1 MPEHKFERGF
11 NEYGAFMGRS
21 EYGDLENARR
31 VRLFRVRLDA
41 GGYDNGGAYWGHG
54 YNHLWCALA
63 PDTSKEMHH
72 EPTDARA
79 FVRAASRK
87 EAAELLGLKN
97 EQLTRGV

>member
-41 GGYDNGGAYWGHG
+41 SGYDNGGAYWGLG
-54 YNHLWCALA
+54 LPLWCALA
-63 PDTSKEMHH
+63 EDMSADLIRPAS
-72 EPTDARA
+72 DARD

-97 EQLTRGV
+97 EQLIRGV